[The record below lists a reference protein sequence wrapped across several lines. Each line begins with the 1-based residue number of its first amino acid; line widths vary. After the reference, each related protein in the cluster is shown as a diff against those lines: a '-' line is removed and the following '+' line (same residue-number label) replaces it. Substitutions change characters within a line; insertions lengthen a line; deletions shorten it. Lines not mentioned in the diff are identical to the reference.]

1 MITQH
6 WLTTKTSAITDS
18 DDYFLILT
26 IFNEGAFL
34 VWDTNFHQQ
43 TDGPIDCLM
52 TQVYPL
58 NFISYVVYL
67 VDKKTWLTIKEMVES
82 RKKV

>member
-1 MITQH
+1 
-6 WLTTKTSAITDS
+6 
-18 DDYFLILT
+18 
-26 IFNEGAFL
+26 
-34 VWDTNFHQQ
+34 
-43 TDGPIDCLM
+43 M